1 LASFPSVKG
10 AVLNTGLGANPGLGR
25 EKRRRSRFGKEAKV
39 AEGTILALALLAAI
53 LIIDRLTK

>member
-1 LASFPSVKG
+1 MRARG
-10 AVLNTGLGANPGLGR
+10 Q
-25 EKRRRSRFGKEAKV
+25 SRPRTRKERHSCFGKEAKV